1 MPVQAYTASLGLDR
15 YQYSHL
21 FTFNL
26 IYRSISL
33 MIINDILHFWADFWA
48 AIFFLMMYTFYE
60 VATEVQ

>member
-1 MPVQAYTASLGLDR
+1 
-15 YQYSHL
+15 
-21 FTFNL
+21 
-26 IYRSISL
+26 